1 MLLIDTDKLETHIHT
16 QARVTEGETKE
27 RRTTNNRLVRGDDFD
42 DGSLFSL
49 CRMHKANNREYC
61 KANQGSLE
69 DAFSNLD
76 EKIIPPLSLLIG
88 RSGLM
93 NVFLPKTFSRYFGCS
108 QRELTNAQVL
118 MH

>member
-49 CRMHKANNREYC
+49 SVECTKQITENIAKQIKA
-61 KANQGSLE
+61 
-69 DAFSNLD
+69 
-76 EKIIPPLSLLIG
+76 P
-88 RSGLM
+88 
-93 NVFLPKTFSRYFGCS
+93 
-108 QRELTNAQVL
+108 
-118 MH
+118 